1 MTQPLRCVLVGAGA
15 WGTNILR
22 ALVAHP
28 LAELS
33 AVVDP
38 SESARESARA
48 RAPGAF
54 VLRSL
59 HEAILLGVPLDAA
72 LIASP
77 AGTHAPL
84 AAEALS
90 AGLALLCEKP
100 LTTDA
105 GAADALVALAQCERR
120 PALVGHLM
128 RYHPAVVR
136 LLELARSGA
145 IGTPRHV
152 VARRRSPPPPRRGD
166 GSALWALGPH
176 DLSVALALDR
186 SALAEIRADESAFDA
201 QGVSHAALLRAR
213 FASGLALRLEL
224 SRVHP
229 QKERVFAV
237 LGDEGALVFDDMRP
251 AAQKLVLVEGRGV
264 DTPAER
270 LDHDE
275 LARRGRPLPLAPLEP
290 LAEEI
295 DHFVRAVLEGGTPR
309 TPLSDG
315 ATIVRWLARAE
326 RRTAS
331 LQEAPRQSSLAR

>member
-1 MTQPLRCVLVGAGA
+1 MTRPLRCVLVGAGA

-28 LAELS
+28 LAELA

-38 SESARESARA
+38 SEAAREAARA
-48 RAPGAF
+48 RAPSAPAF
-54 VLRSL
+54 RSL
-59 HEAILLGVPLDAA
+59 GEALALAPDAA

-100 LTTDA
+100 LTTDVG
-105 GAADALVALAQCERR
+105 GAEALVALAHHKRR

-136 LLELARSGA
+136 LLELAQGGA

-176 DLSVALALDR
+176 DLSVALALDP
-186 SALAEIRADESAFDA
+186 SPLAEARADEGAFDA
-201 QGVSHAALLRAR
+201 QGVSHAARLRAR
-213 FASGLALRLEL
+213 FASGLSVRLEL

-229 QKERVFAV
+229 HKERAFAV
-237 LGDEGALVFDDMRP
+237 FGDRGALLFDDLRP
-251 AAQKLVLVEGRGV
+251 ASHKLVLVEAQGALAPGPF
-264 DTPAER
+264 DP
-270 LDHDE
+270 DE
-275 LARRGRPLPLAPLEP
+275 LARLGRALPVAPAEP

-295 DHFVRAVLEGGTPR
+295 DHFVRVALEDVAPR
-309 TPLSDG
+309 TPLADG
-315 ATIVRWLARAE
+315 ATVVRWLARAE
-326 RRTAS
+326 RRTA
-331 LQEAPRQSSLAR
+331 AA